1 MNLID
6 KIREEMGYPPFEKI
20 DPNTQE
26 AKHDAEVTGSRQRTG
41 QAAITAVLAG
51 FYQLS
56 RTEHGFNYLLNK
68 DKNVPWS
75 VELFGENAVE
85 VVEKIS
91 RYGGTP
97 TGEVSSL
104 IDEAGNVTWKNVI
117 ERLDGH
123 LDFTAFARLFTGL
136 RTQILQYLPAA
147 LQLGKM
153 LHDSSIDDRTHKME
167 GPVSGL
173 MHKIEELF

>member
-26 AKHDAEVTGSRQRTG
+26 ARHEADIKNANQKTG

-51 FYQLS
+51 FYQIS
-56 RTEHGFNYLLNK
+56 RTEHGFNYLLSK

-75 VELFGENAVE
+75 VELFGDNAVE

-91 RYGGTP
+91 RYGNSTS
-97 TGEVSSL
+97 GEVSNL

-123 LDFTAFARLFTGL
+123 LDYESFKRLFTGIQTNL
-136 RTQILQYLPAA
+136 LQYLPPA

-173 MHKIEELF
+173 MHRIEQLF